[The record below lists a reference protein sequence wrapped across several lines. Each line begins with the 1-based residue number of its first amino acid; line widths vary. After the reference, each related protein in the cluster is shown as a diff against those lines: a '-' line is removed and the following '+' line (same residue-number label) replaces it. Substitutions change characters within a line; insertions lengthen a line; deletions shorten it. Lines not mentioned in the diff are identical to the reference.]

1 MKSPLYGRLPPAVR
15 RSMIKLGRDIAVARR
30 KRRLTSE
37 MMAERMSVSKPTYIR
52 VERGDPAVGFGVYAM
67 ALFVLGLGAPFGDLV
82 DASHDDQALLLE
94 AERLPE
100 RVRTK
105 TEPTEL

>member
-1 MKSPLYGRLPPAVR
+1 MKSPLFDRLPPAVR
-15 RSMIKLGRDIAVARR
+15 RSLTKLGRDIGVARR
-30 KRRLTSE
+30 KRRLTVV
-37 MMAERMSVSKPTYIR
+37 MMAERLSVSKPTYLR
-52 VERGDPAVGFGVYAM
+52 VERGDPTVGVGIYAM

-82 DASHDDQALLLE
+82 DASRDDQALVLDI
-94 AERLPE
+94 ERLPE